1 MCTAAAVGLPAR
13 VQHQTMTTTPMESL
27 LATARAGTRTLVM
40 GVLNVTP
47 DSFYDGGAH
56 QDPVSAVDHAMR
68 MLESGADIVD
78 VGGEST
84 RPGSEPVDAEVELAR
99 ILPVIERLTERA
111 NAAISVD
118 TTKSCVAAAALA
130 AGATMV
136 NDVSAMTRD
145 PRMAEVVAAHGAA
158 VCLMH
163 MRGTPATMQLL
174 TDYKDV
180 VTEVRSWL
188 SERVRA
194 AEAAGI
200 PRERIVV
207 DPGFGF
213 AKTVDQNLELVR
225 RLRELSSLG
234 CPVLLGPSRKSTI
247 GAVLGGLPVHQRLE
261 GTAAVV
267 ALAIANGA
275 AIVRVHDVL
284 EMTRVARMTDA
295 IVRST

>member
-1 MCTAAAVGLPAR
+1 
-13 VQHQTMTTTPMESL
+13 MTTTRMESL
-27 LATARAGTRTLVM
+27 LAAARAGTRTLVM

-47 DSFYDGGAH
+47 DSFYDGGTH
-56 QDPVSAVDHAMR
+56 QDPASAIDHAMR
-68 MLESGADIVD
+68 MLDAGADIVD

-84 RPGSEPVDAEVELAR
+84 RPGSEPVDAETELAR
-99 ILPVIERLTERA
+99 ILPVIERLSERT

-118 TTKSCVAAAALA
+118 TTKSRVAAAALA
-130 AGATMV
+130 AGAAMV

-145 PRMAEVVAAHGAA
+145 PRMAEIVAANGAA
-158 VCLMH
+158 ICLMH
-163 MRGTPATMQLL
+163 MRGTPATMQAL
-174 TDYKDV
+174 TDYEDV

-188 SERVRA
+188 SDRVRA

-225 RLRELSSLG
+225 RLSEIASLG

-295 IVRST
+295 IVRTT

>member
-1 MCTAAAVGLPAR
+1 
-13 VQHQTMTTTPMESL
+13 
-27 LATARAGTRTLVM
+27 
-40 GVLNVTP
+40 
-47 DSFYDGGAH
+47 
-56 QDPVSAVDHAMR
+56 
-68 MLESGADIVD
+68 MLDAGADIVD

-84 RPGSEPVDAEVELAR
+84 RPGSEPVDAETELAR
-99 ILPVIERLTERA
+99 VLPVIERLSERT

-118 TTKSCVAAAALA
+118 TTKSRVAAAALA
-130 AGATMV
+130 AGAAMV

-145 PRMAEVVAAHGAA
+145 PRMAEIVAANGAA
-158 VCLMH
+158 ICLMH
-163 MRGTPATMQLL
+163 MRGTPATMQAL
-174 TDYKDV
+174 TDYEDV

-188 SERVRA
+188 SDRVRA

-225 RLRELSSLG
+225 RLSEIASLG

-295 IVRST
+295 IVRTT